1 MERVSDKLSVRG
13 QTVDEQTRKQV
24 VKQLDELRTAVSDRL
39 GNDPQRHDPVAAHVD
54 ELRALV
60 HDGASDN
67 KEVHASAT
75 GLERRLLAWEAEH
88 PQLTALAAR
97 VARVFEDAGL

>member
-1 MERVSDKLSVRG
+1 MDER
-13 QTVDEQTRKQV
+13 TRNQV
-24 VKQLDELRTAVSDRL
+24 VKQLDELQREVTERL
-39 GNDPQRHDPVAAHVD
+39 GSDPQRHDPVAAHVE

-60 HDGASDN
+60 GNRAGATSDA
-67 KEVHASAT
+67 HASAT

>member
-1 MERVSDKLSVRG
+1 M
-13 QTVDEQTRKQV
+13 DEQTRNRV
-24 VKQLDELRTAVSDRL
+24 VKQLDELRAEVAERL
-39 GNDPQRHDPVAAHVD
+39 GKDPEHGAVAAHVD
-54 ELRALV
+54 ALHALV
-60 HDGASDN
+60 HDKATDRQ
-67 KEVHASAT
+67 EAHASAT

>member
-1 MERVSDKLSVRG
+1 M
-13 QTVDEQTRKQV
+13 DEQTRNQV
-24 VKQLDELRTAVSDRL
+24 VKQLDELRAQVAERL
-39 GNDPQRHDPVAAHVD
+39 GKDPQHHDPVAAHVE

-60 HDGASDN
+60 HDPVGDGKDA
-67 KEVHASAT
+67 HASAS

-97 VARVFEDAGL
+97 VARMFEDAGL

>member
-1 MERVSDKLSVRG
+1 M
-13 QTVDEQTRKQV
+13 DEQTRKQV
-24 VKQLDELRTAVSDRL
+24 VKQLDELRTAVSEHL
-39 GNDPQRHDPVAAHVD
+39 GNEPRHHDPVAAHVE

-60 HDGASDN
+60 DDRASDN
-67 KEVHASAT
+67 KEAQASAT
-75 GLERRLLAWEAEH
+75 GLERRLLVWEAEH

>member
-1 MERVSDKLSVRG
+1 
-13 QTVDEQTRKQV
+13 VDEQTRNQV
-24 VKQLDELRTAVSDRL
+24 VKQLDELQRQVAERL
-39 GNDPQRHDPVAAHVD
+39 GKDPRHHDPVAAHVG

-60 HDGASDN
+60 EDRASAKDA
-67 KEVHASAT
+67 HASAT